1 MVLKDLQRDAL
12 KNEITGVI
20 MDNQRTSV
28 IMLDELIKD
37 RSELFV
43 MCWNDYQEQNDVFI
57 LRRPFYVPDE
67 RGTFGFMR
75 LRDDDGR
82 VLGYEGNADDDP
94 TDEHYKPTPADKR
107 KITAIM
113 ESGTPLY
120 YYIGDQLAV
129 SLGVVLTEYTEPAVY
144 EYERKR
150 HRRFDLNDQ
159 NPNNSAPYMALFRSY
174 FTQYQTISDLPTLTA
189 GTDARKGYYVRMLQR
204 TAKGEI
210 TINEIRRLPRGK
222 GLRPKEWKNGI
233 PDDFD
238 FTMISTRMA
247 TGYNCFVH
255 LNGNNGFP
263 SDESDIYDGKMEPG
277 LFWRATR

>member
-1 MVLKDLQRDAL
+1 MILKELQRDAL

-43 MCWNDYQEQNDVFI
+43 MCWNDYQEQNDVFS
-57 LRRPFYVPDE
+57 LQRPFYVPDE

-75 LRDDDGR
+75 LRDDNGR

-129 SLGVVLTEYTEPAVY
+129 SLGVVLTEYTKPAVY

-150 HRRFDLNDQ
+150 HRLFDLNDQ
-159 NPNNSAPYMALFRSY
+159 TPNNSAPYMALFQSY

-189 GTDARKGYYVRMLQR
+189 GTAARKGYYVRMLQR

-210 TINEIRRLPRGK
+210 TINEIRHLPHGK
-222 GLRPKEWKNGI
+222 GLRPKEWKNGL

>member
-43 MCWNDYQEQNDVFI
+43 MCWNDYQEQNDVFS
-57 LRRPFYVPDE
+57 LRHPFYVPDE

-129 SLGVVLTEYTEPAVY
+129 SLGVVLTEYTKPAVY

-150 HRRFDLNDQ
+150 HRLFDLNDP
-159 NPNNSAPYMALFRSY
+159 NPNNSAPYMAIFNSY

-189 GTDARKGYYVRMLQR
+189 GTNARKGYYVRMLQR

-210 TINEIRRLPRGK
+210 TINEIRHLPHGK
-222 GLRPKEWKNGI
+222 GLRPKEWKNGL